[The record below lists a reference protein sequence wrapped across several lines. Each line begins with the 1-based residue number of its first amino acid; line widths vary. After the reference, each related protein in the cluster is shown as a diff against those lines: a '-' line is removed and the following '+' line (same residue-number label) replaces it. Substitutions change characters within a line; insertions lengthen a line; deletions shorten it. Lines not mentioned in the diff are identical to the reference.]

1 MKQLR
6 KSLSLFCALAMAL
19 ACLSIPALAEE
30 TAFAAAAA
38 QQTLPGR
45 LPA

>member
-6 KSLSLFCALAMAL
+6 KSLSLLCALTMAL
-19 ACLSIPALAEE
+19 TFLSIPALAEE
-30 TAFAAAAA
+30 PLLPAAAA